1 MFCTCHTTS
10 HSHAS
15 FAVREAL
22 IVLRDGVD
30 FLYTFQPPIMES
42 STANKPAKVFRLR
55 GLSASVFENRSK
67 TNGRSVS
74 YFKTSLQRTYKD
86 GDEFKTTS
94 SLSRDDLPIAEL
106 LLKRSWAYIL
116 EAEEKNRKDDAE
128 EREDN

>member
-1 MFCTCHTTS
+1 
-10 HSHAS
+10 
-15 FAVREAL
+15 
-22 IVLRDGVD
+22 
-30 FLYTFQPPIMES
+30 MES

-116 EAEEKNRKDDAE
+116 EAEEKKRKDHSE

>member
-1 MFCTCHTTS
+1 MPQVAQSSWAIFV
-10 HSHAS
+10 
-15 FAVREAL
+15 VREAL
-22 IVLRDGVD
+22 IASRNGVD
-30 FLYTFQPPIMES
+30 FCISVPPLIMES

-67 TNGRSVS
+67 ANGRTVS

-106 LLKRSWAYIL
+106 LLKRAWAYIL
-116 EAEEKNRKDDAE
+116 EAEDKKRKDDSE
-128 EREDN
+128 ERDEE